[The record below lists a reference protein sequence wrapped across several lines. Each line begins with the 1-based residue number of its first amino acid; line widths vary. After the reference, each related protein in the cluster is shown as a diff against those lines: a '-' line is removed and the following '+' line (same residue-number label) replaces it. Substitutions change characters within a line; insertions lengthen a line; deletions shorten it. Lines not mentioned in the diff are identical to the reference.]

1 MGEKSLY
8 KNLVFFLISIVLI
21 NFSIGF
27 YKSITSNSKKKSEKI
42 NFSILNKNIQD
53 FNNQNSNL
61 EFIVEANEMID
72 IFKKYN
78 FSVDSFLNDSPSN
91 LIIFSSLP
99 KDFMKI
105 EPIKERKNL
114 FINTLIPIIFI
125 ENKKILSDRKKILE
139 WWRESE
145 GDVYSR
151 DFWPS
156 WLFELSE
163 RYDSQD
169 ANLGNLLMKVDVVPI
184 SLALAQAA
192 IESGWG
198 TSRYL
203 REGNAIFGQYTF
215 DKNKGMVPSQRDKG
229 KEFLVRKFSN
239 LSDATRSYIKNL
251 NTHPAYDKFRQ
262 ERRNMRMSGEL
273 LSGKQLANY
282 LTSYS
287 ERRGEYIKDLKKL
300 IESNNFMKFD
310 YADLSN

>member
-151 DFWPS
+151 DFWPL
-156 WLFELSE
+156 W
-163 RYDSQD
+163 
-169 ANLGNLLMKVDVVPI
+169 
-184 SLALAQAA
+184 
-192 IESGWG
+192 
-198 TSRYL
+198 
-203 REGNAIFGQYTF
+203 
-215 DKNKGMVPSQRDKG
+215 
-229 KEFLVRKFSN
+229 FLN
-239 LSDATRSYIKNL
+239 
-251 NTHPAYDKFRQ
+251 
-262 ERRNMRMSGEL
+262 
-273 LSGKQLANY
+273 
-282 LTSYS
+282 
-287 ERRGEYIKDLKKL
+287 
-300 IESNNFMKFD
+300 
-310 YADLSN
+310 

>member
-1 MGEKSLY
+1 
-8 KNLVFFLISIVLI
+8 
-21 NFSIGF
+21 
-27 YKSITSNSKKKSEKI
+27 
-42 NFSILNKNIQD
+42 
-53 FNNQNSNL
+53 
-61 EFIVEANEMID
+61 
-72 IFKKYN
+72 
-78 FSVDSFLNDSPSN
+78 
-91 LIIFSSLP
+91 
-99 KDFMKI
+99 
-105 EPIKERKNL
+105 
-114 FINTLIPIIFI
+114 
-125 ENKKILSDRKKILE
+125 
-139 WWRESE
+139 
-145 GDVYSR
+145 
-151 DFWPS
+151 
-156 WLFELSE
+156 
-163 RYDSQD
+163 
-169 ANLGNLLMKVDVVPI
+169 MKVDVVPI